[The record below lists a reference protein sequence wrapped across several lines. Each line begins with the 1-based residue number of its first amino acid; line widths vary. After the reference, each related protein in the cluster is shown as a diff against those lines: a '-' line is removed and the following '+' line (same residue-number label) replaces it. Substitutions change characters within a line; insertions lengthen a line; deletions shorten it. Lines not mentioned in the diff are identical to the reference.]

1 MFVTCDVLLAKKPG
15 TKPQMIPNFK
25 GGFRSGPRGRGAEG
39 PRGRGHPFSLK
50 FCVTVIELSEKY
62 KVSLQMTSGQV
73 SRPPLSEFSGSTP
86 EFQPKM
92 SP

>member
-1 MFVTCDVLLAKKPG
+1 MLVTCDVLLAKKPG
-15 TKPQMIPNFK
+15 AKPQMIPNFK
-25 GGFRSGPRGRGAEG
+25 GGFRSG

-62 KVSLQMTSGQV
+62 RVSLQMTSGQV